1 MTYQIKCANPSE
13 IVFFNIQEQL
23 KEFRFEVQ
31 GKEITQPVTNN
42 RHIVLN
48 R

>member
-1 MTYQIKCANPSE
+1 MKL
-13 IVFFNIQEQL
+13 VFFNIQEQL
-23 KEFRFEVQ
+23 KQFCFEVQ
-31 GKEITQPVTNN
+31 GKEKKKLDTNN